1 MCHSATAWVHCWWPG
16 QLGQTI
22 EIGQSQRTENHWKSV
37 LLSLTWFTC
46 VCPFQT
52 MVSGS
57 SLFTKDHQRLCE
69 RGERG
74 QLIWLLCGA
83 NQDPEQPQL
92 GRTAAPALPPH
103 LVLSSLDHTVTMKKT
118 HRYAANPLLYSKALF
133 PVYTTPPV
141 QAPKVPFLASR
152 GLFPASKDLCQVS
165 KDLCPAFR
173 ALYPA

>member
-1 MCHSATAWVHCWWPG
+1 MCHTATAWVHCWWRG

-52 MVSGS
+52 MVSGL
-57 SLFTKDHQRLCE
+57 SLYRKDHQRLCE
-69 RGERG
+69 EGERR
-74 QLIWLLCGA
+74 QLTWLLCDA
-83 NQDPEQPQL
+83 NQDPEQPPL
-92 GRTAAPALPPH
+92 GRIVAPALPPR
-103 LVLSSLDHTVTMKKT
+103 LALSSLDHTVTTKKT

-133 PVYTTPPV
+133 PVFTTPPV
-141 QAPKVPFLASR
+141 QAPKVAFPAFRS
-152 GLFPASKDLCQVS
+152 LFRASKDHCQVS
-165 KDLCPAFR
+165 RDLCPASR